1 MNADQDQ
8 PNAQLT
14 GEIIKVFY
22 EVYNELGVGFLESI
36 YENAMVVALA
46 QAGLPVSQQVPCPV
60 IFRGRNVG
68 EYRIDLLVAESV
80 IVEAKA
86 VNQLLPVHE
95 AQLVNYLK
103 ATGYEIGLLLNFG
116 PTPQVKRKILSN
128 KNLRSSA

>member
-1 MNADQDQ
+1 MNADHEQ
-8 PNAQLT
+8 PDALLT

-22 EVYNELGVGFLESI
+22 EVYNELGAGFLESI

-46 QAGLPVSQQVPCPV
+46 QAGLPVSQQLPCPV
-60 IFRGRNVG
+60 IFRGTNVG
-68 EYRIDLLVAESV
+68 EHRIDLLVAESV
-80 IVEAKA
+80 IVETKA
-86 VNQLLPVHE
+86 VSQLLPVHE

-128 KNLRSSA
+128 RNLRSSA